1 MTAPSPAPGA
11 READRGD
18 IRLRATDVSKQYAA
32 VTALDGAN
40 LTVRSGEVHALLGA
54 NGAGKSTLVK
64 VITGVI
70 SPDSGTIE
78 LDGDPVSFRTARA
91 ARDAGVA
98 TVFQDPPLFPQLD
111 VAENV
116 TAGMAPRTRIGT
128 IDRLGARRE
137 AQKILDRLGISLPPG
152 RLVQTLSAA
161 EREFVAIARALRV
174 ESKVLILDEPTASLT
189 PDDTGRLFE
198 VVRRYRDDGGAV
210 LFISHRM
217 EEIREIADRITI
229 FRDGT
234 DVFSGPASSLTD
246 DEIIERMLNQDHTRI
261 ATETSDVGADRRGDV
276 ALSVNGLNAGPRVR
290 DVSFTL
296 RGGEIVVIAGLVG
309 SGRSETL
316 ETIIGLRPETSG
328 SVQVRGRA
336 LRRRSPRVMSRR
348 GVVLVPEDR
357 DVQGLVYGFG
367 ISENI
372 GMGGANRTSRYGL
385 LRRGRERKAASEQMA
400 ALSVR
405 AAGTEADVASLSGGN
420 RQKVVLGKWLATT
433 PSVML
438 LDEPTKGVDVGAKA
452 EIHAILRRLARDE
465 GMAVLVVSSDLEEVL
480 GLADRVLVMREGHL
494 VAELSG
500 AQATERAVMTA
511 ASIAQVPEPRNGADS
526 SSGRQS
532 TTEGTAGQ

>member
-1 MTAPSPAPGA
+1 MTAATAASQTRTPG
-11 READRGD
+11 GGGV
-18 IRLRATDVSKQYAA
+18 RLRASDVSKRYAA

-40 LTVRSGEVHALLGA
+40 LTVQAGEVHALLGA

-64 VITGVI
+64 VITGVTA
-70 SPDSGTIE
+70 PDSGVIE
-78 LDGDPVSFRTARA
+78 LDAAPVSFRTAKA

-111 VAENV
+111 VAENIM
-116 TAGMAPRTRIGT
+116 AGMFPSTRLGMIDRTR
-128 IDRLGARRE
+128 ARRD
-137 AQKILDRLGISLPPG
+137 AQEILDRLGISLSPG

-198 VVRRYRDDGGAV
+198 VVRRYRADGGAV

-234 DVFSGPASSLTD
+234 DVYSGPVGSLTD
-246 DEIIERMLNQDHTRI
+246 DQIIEQMLNEDYTHRLQDAAAASTPSEGPVVL
-261 ATETSDVGADRRGDV
+261 AVQ
-276 ALSVNGLNAGPRVR
+276 GLNAGARVR
-290 DVSFTL
+290 DVSLSL
-296 RGGEIVVIAGLVG
+296 RAGEIVVIAGLVG

-316 ETIIGLRPETSG
+316 ETIVGLRSETSG
-328 SVQVRGRA
+328 TVEVRGRV
-336 LRRRSPRVMSRR
+336 LRRRSPRLMSRR

-372 GMGGANRTSRYGL
+372 GMGGANHTSRYGL
-385 LRRGRERKAASEQMA
+385 LRRTRERRAAHTQMS

-420 RQKVVLGKWLATT
+420 RQKVVLGKWLATA
-433 PSVML
+433 PAVML

-452 EIHAILRRLARDE
+452 EIHAILRRLAQQE
-465 GMAVLVVSSDLEEVL
+465 GMGVLVVSSDLEEVL
-480 GLADRVLVMREGHL
+480 GLADRVLVMRGGRL

-500 AQATERAVMTA
+500 AGATERAVMTA
-511 ASIAQVPEPRNGADS
+511 AALARPTDTDDDRGQE
-526 SSGRQS
+526 RQS
-532 TTEGTAGQ
+532 ERDATR

>member
-1 MTAPSPAPGA
+1 MTASSPEAGL

-18 IRLRATDVSKQYAA
+18 IRLCATDVTKRYAA

-40 LTVRSGEVHALLGA
+40 LTVRRGEVHALLGA

-70 SPDSGTIE
+70 TPDSGTIE
-78 LDGDPVSFRTARA
+78 LDGDQVSFRTARA

-111 VAENV
+111 VAENI

-246 DEIIERMLNQDHTRI
+246 EQIIERMLNQDRTRI
-261 ATETSDVGADRRGDV
+261 ATELPDDGAGRRGDV
-276 ALSVNGLNAGPRVR
+276 VLSVQGLNAGPRVR
-290 DVSFTL
+290 DVSFDL

-316 ETIIGLRPETSG
+316 ETIVGLRPETSG
-328 SVQVRGRA
+328 RVRVRGHA
-336 LRRRSPRVMSRR
+336 LRRRSPRAMSRR

-480 GLADRVLVMREGHL
+480 GLADRVLVMREGHM

-511 ASIAQVPEPRNGADS
+511 ASIAQVPESRNGSES
-526 SSGRQS
+526 SAGLQN

>member
-1 MTAPSPAPGA
+1 MTASSPEAGL

-18 IRLRATDVSKQYAA
+18 IRLCATDVTKRYAA

-40 LTVRSGEVHALLGA
+40 LTVRRGEVHALLGA

-70 SPDSGTIE
+70 TPDSGTIE
-78 LDGDPVSFRTARA
+78 LDGDQVSFRTARA

-111 VAENV
+111 VAENI

-137 AQKILDRLGISLPPG
+137 TQKILDRLGISLPPG

-246 DEIIERMLNQDHTRI
+246 EQIIERMLNQDRTRI
-261 ATETSDVGADRRGDV
+261 ATELPDDGAGRPGDV
-276 ALSVNGLNAGPRVR
+276 ALSVQGLNAGPRVR
-290 DVSFTL
+290 DVSFDL

-316 ETIIGLRPETSG
+316 ETIVGLRPETSG
-328 SVQVRGRA
+328 RVRVRGHA
-336 LRRRSPRVMSRR
+336 LRRRSPRAMSRR

-480 GLADRVLVMREGHL
+480 GLADRVLVMREGHM

-511 ASIAQVPEPRNGADS
+511 ASIAQVPESRNGAES
-526 SSGRQS
+526 SAGLQN